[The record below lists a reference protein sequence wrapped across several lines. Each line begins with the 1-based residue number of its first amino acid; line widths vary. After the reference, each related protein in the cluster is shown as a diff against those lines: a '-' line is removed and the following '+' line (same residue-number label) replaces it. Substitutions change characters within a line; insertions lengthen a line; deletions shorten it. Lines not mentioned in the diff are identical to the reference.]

1 MSQLELDVGQLLWI
15 GYEDRVTPE
24 LLARIAAGR
33 VGVTVIF
40 ARNIPRQGDGQ
51 GSNDPIDI
59 EALRQVNAQLAVAGP
74 DGVRNFIAV
83 DQEGG
88 VVQRLRAPATRWP
101 PMMTLN
107 AAAHAG
113 HDEQLAVDVGTAVG
127 KELRAVGFDIDFAPI
142 LDVHTNPANPI
153 IGDRAF
159 GTTPDVVARRAL
171 AFARGLAAAGMLSCG
186 KHFPGHGDTH
196 TDSHLELP
204 RIDHD
209 WARLRSVEL
218 APFVAAAAAGLPM
231 LMTAHVVFSALDAT
245 VPATLSRHVMTTL
258 LREEI
263 GYRGV
268 VVSDDLDMRAIAAHH
283 GVGNAAIAAIRA
295 GCDAIL
301 LCRDQAHQVQAEA
314 ALISEARADA
324 GFATMIAVAAER
336 VRAMKR
342 AHEALQASV
351 PVEPHSIGCEAHQA
365 LATQLRQ

>member
-1 MSQLELDVGQLLWI
+1 
-15 GYEDRVTPE
+15 
-24 LLARIAAGR
+24 
-33 VGVTVIF
+33 
-40 ARNIPRQGDGQ
+40 
-51 GSNDPIDI
+51 
-59 EALRQVNAQLAVAGP
+59 
-74 DGVRNFIAV
+74 
-83 DQEGG
+83 
-88 VVQRLRAPATRWP
+88 
-101 PMMTLN
+101 
-107 AAAHAG
+107 
-113 HDEQLAVDVGTAVG
+113 
-127 KELRAVGFDIDFAPI
+127 
-142 LDVHTNPANPI
+142 
-153 IGDRAF
+153 
-159 GTTPDVVARRAL
+159 
-171 AFARGLAAAGMLSCG
+171 
-186 KHFPGHGDTH
+186 
-196 TDSHLELP
+196 
-204 RIDHD
+204 
-209 WARLRSVEL
+209 
-218 APFVAAAAAGLPM
+218 M

-301 LCRDQAHQVQAEA
+301 LCRDQAHQGQAEA